1 MRSDFHHAVGEPT
14 KHGRAKTPNP
24 ARMAKRIVLDENLD
38 PVDSITTQK
47 LSLRHG
53 LGYNRGHSWI
63 RLGLVDKFLS
73 HRVGRHWNEVYSELC
88 QHLSTDSPVQY
99 RIRSAVLYNVAVK
112 TCRGADGR
120 VYEGDSYHTCDSK
133 IDFYV
138 EPETGLLRQ
147 GTHPRR

>member
-1 MRSDFHHAVGEPT
+1 MRSDFHHTVGQTT

-53 LGYNRGHSWI
+53 LGYNRGHSGI
-63 RLGLVDKFLS
+63 RLNLVDRFLIN
-73 HRVGRHWNEVYSELC
+73 RVGRHWNEVYSELC

-99 RIRSAVLYNVAVK
+99 QIRSAVLYYVAVK
-112 TCRGADGR
+112 TCRGTDGR
-120 VYEGDSYHTCDSK
+120 VYEGDSYNLCDTK
-133 IDFYV
+133 IHFYV
-138 EPETGLLRQ
+138 EPETGLLRR
-147 GTHPRR
+147 GTHSRR